1 MSSSGLFIVSLCNSA
16 AGCHGESALR
26 LSFRHEFGKKPCERA
41 GKLCEF
47 VKNIISMRFFDSNFL
62 LFKNKLFFNFFIVM
76 RLSSSQFVLTHFL
89 VGLCTI
95 S

>member
-47 VKNIISMRFFDSNFL
+47 AKL
-62 LFKNKLFFNFFIVM
+62 LFLGGSLTQICFCLKTNFFFCLFF
-76 RLSSSQFVLTHFL
+76 L
-89 VGLCTI
+89 
-95 S
+95 